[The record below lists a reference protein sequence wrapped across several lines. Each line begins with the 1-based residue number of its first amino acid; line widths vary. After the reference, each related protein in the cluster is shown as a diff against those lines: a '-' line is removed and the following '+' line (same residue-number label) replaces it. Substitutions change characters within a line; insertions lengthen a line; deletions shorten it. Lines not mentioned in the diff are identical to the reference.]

1 MSALMT
7 PPAPSEGLGAPPAA
21 PPATLPALPALPAA
35 KTLGVVHSSTVH
47 VVVADSELELR
58 LSLQR
63 PSPRRMDYA
72 YMCERNAFIDPN
84 AGGCRARAASPP
96 PRLFGTAPQSPPPPQ
111 QQQQQQQQQQP
122 QHAAKLRPLT
132 LAGSARD
139 QKARLWSS
147 AAPTPGAL
155 PTFRPPTWA
164 ASQSARQRAACAR
177 GAAPPPLSTAA
188 AAQALV
194 PRWRQLLDEWGSPP
208 PVDTAAQLGSVVGA
222 PRFAD
227 RDGRQSRQRARGLKG
242 ERELALLARRQEV
255 AGAARQQESE
265 AAALRV
271 RTARSRRRLRAAEA
285 EAAAAAAPVEEQSC
299 GAAVA
304 QGAAAGAKGSGAA
317 ALQGGGAASRAAPG
331 GGGEHDDAAAALLL
345 APPAGTLPQGANVWL
360 SPPRAKPER
369 SVLKAVRRR
378 GHTY

>member
-1 MSALMT
+1 MSALT

-242 ERELALLARRQEV
+242 ERELALLARPTLERRTLISTSPMLLTNLV
-255 AGAARQQESE
+255 PCLAVISSAH
-265 AAALRV
+265 ALNV
-271 RTARSRRRLRAAEA
+271 L
-285 EAAAAAAPVEEQSC
+285 
-299 GAAVA
+299 
-304 QGAAAGAKGSGAA
+304 
-317 ALQGGGAASRAAPG
+317 PG
-331 GGGEHDDAAAALLL
+331 GESAPSPRKYGSTTVVSL
-345 APPAGTLPQGANVWL
+345 AEGHEPSSICLPWYHPMPRLGTPQPTCEGAV
-360 SPPRAKPER
+360 R
-369 SVLKAVRRR
+369 SVRR
-378 GHTY
+378 GAGV